1 MRMRRDFEYC
11 MKFAALG
18 NECVCR
24 SAPSETRYRE
34 RLTLVTKKSDG
45 EWSTQIW
52 PSSPLMSCAVKSG
65 TEMYCGALSGAARSM
80 LAIPVPLPKKV
91 TNSLDEPAAS
101 SMRLGAAERLQL
113 LMIAPAGA
121 SMTSMR
127 CARRSATSSLP
138 SHSGT
143 MSLLEP
149 TSRKRSWSS
158 VSPATFSDAH
168 VSENDPDPGA
178 PLTTVALAL
187 AVTVPAVAVTVTA
200 PRPEGKNSPP
210 AEIEPE
216 VALQATSAPVTRR
229 SRQVAL
235 AENTAGEGLLRY
247 TVAGP
252 ETASEVT

>member
-1 MRMRRDFEYC
+1 
-11 MKFAALG
+11 
-18 NECVCR
+18 
-24 SAPSETRYRE
+24 
-34 RLTLVTKKSDG
+34 
-45 EWSTQIW
+45 
-52 PSSPLMSCAVKSG
+52 
-65 TEMYCGALSGAARSM
+65 MYCGALSGAARSM

-113 LMIAPAGA
+113 LTIVPAGA

-127 CARRSATSSLP
+127 CARRSAISSLP
-138 SHSGT
+138 LHSGT

-158 VSPATFSDAH
+158 VRPETFSE
-168 VSENDPDPGA
+168 VQFQVNVPPPGV

-216 VALQATSAPVTRR
+216 VALQATSAPVTRW

-252 ETASEVT
+252 ETASKVT

>member
-45 EWSTQIW
+45 ECSTQIW
-52 PSSPLMSCAVKSG
+52 PSSPRISCAVKSG
-65 TEMYCGALSGAARSM
+65 TEICCGGLSGAARSM
-80 LAIPVPLPKKV
+80 LAIPVPLPKNV
-91 TNSLDEPAAS
+91 TNSLDEPTAS

-113 LMIAPAGA
+113 LTIAPAGA

-158 VSPATFSDAH
+158 VRPETFSEAH

-200 PRPEGKNSPP
+200 PRPEGKNNPPRSEEHTSGLQSPCNL
-210 AEIEPE
+210 
-216 VALQATSAPVTRR
+216 VCR
-229 SRQVAL
+229 
-235 AENTAGEGLLRY
+235 LLL
-247 TVAGP
+247 V
-252 ETASEVT
+252 